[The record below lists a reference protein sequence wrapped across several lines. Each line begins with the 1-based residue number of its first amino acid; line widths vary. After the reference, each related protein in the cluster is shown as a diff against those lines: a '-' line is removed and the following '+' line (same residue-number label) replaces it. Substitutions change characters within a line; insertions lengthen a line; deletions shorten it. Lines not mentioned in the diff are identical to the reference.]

1 MLEIIERIEECT
13 DASSTS
19 LTLPF
24 EQRQK
29 SRLRVTLDNGNE
41 AALIL
46 ERGTVLRHGDL
57 LRATDGQVIKVHA
70 AFEAVSIVS
79 ESNNNLLSRA
89 CYHLGNRHIPLQ
101 IEDGWLRY
109 LRDHVIDDM
118 VRSLGLSVKHK
129 EAPFEP
135 EVGAYQNN
143 STHQHSHPHS
153 HGH

>member
-1 MLEIIERIEECT
+1 MLEIVERVEGGT
-13 DASSTS
+13 DASSAS

-57 LRATDGQVIKVHA
+57 LRATDGQVVEVRA
-70 AFEAVSIVS
+70 ALESVSIIN
-79 ESNNNLLSRA
+79 ESNAHLLSRA
-89 CYHLGNRHIPLQ
+89 CYHLGNRHVPLQ
-101 IEDGWLRY
+101 IGDGQLRY
-109 LRDHVIDDM
+109 LRDHVLDEMI
-118 VRSLGLSVKHK
+118 RSLGLSIEHK

-135 EVGAYQNN
+135 EAGAYQNN
-143 STHQHSHPHS
+143 DKHQHTHRHR
-153 HGH
+153 H

>member
-1 MLEIIERIEECT
+1 MLEIIERIQECT

-46 ERGTVLRHGDL
+46 ERGVVLRHGDL
-57 LRATDGQVIKVHA
+57 LRATDGQVVEVRA
-70 AFEAVSIVS
+70 APETVSIIS
-79 ESNNNLLSRA
+79 ESNAHLLSRA
-89 CYHLGNRHIPLQ
+89 CYHLGNRHVPLQ
-101 IEDGWLRY
+101 IGDGWLRY
-109 LRDHVIDDM
+109 LRDHVLDDM
-118 VRSLGLSVKHK
+118 VVSLGLSVEHK

-135 EVGAYQNN
+135 EAGAYKNN
-143 STHQHSHPHS
+143 ERHRHTHTHSH
-153 HGH
+153 

>member
-1 MLEIIERIEECT
+1 MLEIIERIQQCT

-46 ERGTVLRHGDL
+46 ERGVVLRHGDL
-57 LRATDGQVIKVHA
+57 LRATDGQIVEVRA
-70 AFEAVSIVS
+70 ELETVSIVS
-79 ESNNNLLSRA
+79 ESNAHLLLRA
-89 CYHLGNRHIPLQ
+89 CYHLGNRHVPLQ
-101 IEDGWLRY
+101 IGDGWLRY
-109 LRDHVIDDM
+109 LKDHVLDDM
-118 VRSLGLSVKHK
+118 VRSLGLSVEYQ

-135 EVGAYQNN
+135 EAGAYQNN
-143 STHQHSHPHS
+143 DRHQHTHS

>member
-1 MLEIIERIEECT
+1 MLEIIERIEECIDT
-13 DASSTS
+13 SAAS

-29 SRLRVTLDNGNE
+29 SRLRVTLDNGNV

-57 LRATDGQVIKVHA
+57 LRATNGQVVEVRA
-70 AFEAVSIVS
+70 ASESVSMVS
-79 ESNNNLLSRA
+79 ESNAHLLSRV
-89 CYHLGNRHIPLQ
+89 CYHLGNRHVPLQ
-101 IEDGWLRY
+101 IGDGWLRY
-109 LRDHVIDDM
+109 LRDHVLDDM
-118 VRSLGLSVKHK
+118 VGSLGLSVEHK

-135 EVGAYQNN
+135 EAGAYQNN
-143 STHQHSHPHS
+143 DRHQHTHS

>member
-1 MLEIIERIEECT
+1 MLEINERIEEPT

-46 ERGTVLRHGDL
+46 ERGAVLRHGDL
-57 LRATDGQVIKVHA
+57 LRATNGQVVEVRA
-70 AFEAVSIVS
+70 ASETVSIVS
-79 ESNNNLLSRA
+79 ESNAHLLLRA
-89 CYHLGNRHIPLQ
+89 CYHLGNRHVPLQ
-101 IEDGWLRY
+101 IGDGWLRY
-109 LRDHVIDDM
+109 LKDHVLDDM
-118 VRSLGLSVKHK
+118 VRSLGLSVEYQ

-135 EVGAYQNN
+135 EAGAYQNN
-143 STHQHSHPHS
+143 GRHQHTHS
-153 HGH
+153 H

>member
-1 MLEIIERIEECT
+1 MLEINERIEECADT
-13 DASSTS
+13 SSTS

-57 LRATDGQVIKVHA
+57 LRATNGQVVEVRA
-70 AFEAVSIVS
+70 ASETVSIGS
-79 ESNNNLLSRA
+79 ESNAHLLSRA
-89 CYHLGNRHIPLQ
+89 CYHLGNRHVPLQ
-101 IEDGWLRY
+101 IGDGWLRY
-109 LRDHVIDDM
+109 LKDHVLDDM
-118 VRSLGLSVKHK
+118 VRSLGLSVEYQ

-135 EVGAYQNN
+135 EAGAYQNN
-143 STHQHSHPHS
+143 DRHQHTHS

>member
-1 MLEIIERIEECT
+1 MLEINERIEERT

-57 LRATDGQVIKVHA
+57 LRATNGQVVEVRA
-70 AFEAVSIVS
+70 ASETVSIVS
-79 ESNNNLLSRA
+79 ESNAHLLLRA
-89 CYHLGNRHIPLQ
+89 CYHLGNRHVPLQ
-101 IEDGWLRY
+101 IGDGWLRY
-109 LRDHVIDDM
+109 LKDHVLDDM
-118 VRSLGLSVKHK
+118 VRSLGLSVEYQ

-135 EVGAYQNN
+135 EAGAYQNN
-143 STHQHSHPHS
+143 DRHQHTHS

>member
-1 MLEIIERIEECT
+1 MLEINERIEECT

-57 LRATDGQVIKVHA
+57 LRATNGQVVEVRA
-70 AFEAVSIVS
+70 ASETVSIVS
-79 ESNNNLLSRA
+79 ESNAHLLLRA
-89 CYHLGNRHIPLQ
+89 CYHLGNRHVPLQ
-101 IEDGWLRY
+101 IGDGWLRY
-109 LRDHVIDDM
+109 LKDHVLDDM
-118 VRSLGLSVKHK
+118 VRSLGLSVEYQ

-135 EVGAYQNN
+135 EAGAYQNN
-143 STHQHSHPHS
+143 DRHQHTHS

>member
-1 MLEIIERIEECT
+1 MLEISERIEERT

-57 LRATDGQVIKVHA
+57 LRATNGQVVEVRA
-70 AFEAVSIVS
+70 ASETVSIVS
-79 ESNNNLLSRA
+79 ESNAHLLLRA
-89 CYHLGNRHIPLQ
+89 CYHLGNRHVPLQ
-101 IEDGWLRY
+101 IGDGWLRY
-109 LRDHVIDDM
+109 LKDHVLDDM
-118 VRSLGLSVKHK
+118 VRSLGLSVEYQ

-135 EVGAYQNN
+135 EAGAYQNN
-143 STHQHSHPHS
+143 DRHQHTHS